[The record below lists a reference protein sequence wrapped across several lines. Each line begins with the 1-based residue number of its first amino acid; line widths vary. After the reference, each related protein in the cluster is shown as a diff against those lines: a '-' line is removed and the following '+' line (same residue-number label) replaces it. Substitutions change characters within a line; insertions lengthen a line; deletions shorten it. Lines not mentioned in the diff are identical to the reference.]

1 MYRQLWIVGNIKFFI
16 TPFDNLSIKVI
27 ITDIDS
33 TSRRFLSQNLSNG
46 FSGKLGRSEPLKTKE

>member
-1 MYRQLWIVGNIKFFI
+1 MKFFI
-16 TPFDNLSIKVI
+16 TPFDNLSII

>member
-1 MYRQLWIVGNIKFFI
+1 MKFFI
-16 TPFDNLSIKVI
+16 SPFDNLSKIII

-46 FSGKLGRSEPLKTKE
+46 FSGKLGGSEPLKTKE

>member
-1 MYRQLWIVGNIKFFI
+1 MYYQLWIVGNVKFFI
-16 TPFDNLSIKVI
+16 TPFDNSSI

-46 FSGKLGRSEPLKTKE
+46 FSGKLGGSETLKTKE

>member
-1 MYRQLWIVGNIKFFI
+1 MYRQLWIVGNMKFFI
-16 TPFDNLSIKVI
+16 TPFDSLSII

>member
-1 MYRQLWIVGNIKFFI
+1 MYRQLWIVGNMKFFI
-16 TPFDNLSIKVI
+16 TPFDNLSII